1 MLSYLLLVVSLVN
14 HSGFVNEDKTEKT
27 AELAEGGE
35 TTGGLI
41 VKMGPVFNVHVADV
55 RVFPGARLAE
65 MSAEMSAETSV
76 ETMSEFP
83 TIAPKGSLF
92 ESFSQSPLYAIRY
105 GK

>member
-14 HSGFVNEDKTEKT
+14 HFGFVNQNKTDKTDKT
-27 AELAEGGE
+27 AELTEGGE

-65 MSAEMSAETSV
+65 MSAETSAEA
-76 ETMSEFP
+76 MSEFP
-83 TIAPKGSLF
+83 TIAAKGSLF
-92 ESFSQSPLYAIRY
+92 ESFSRRPLYAIRY
-105 GK
+105 GQ